1 MANALSSS
9 MGSLC
14 ITLVRLH
21 SAKLGPDSRKYFAKV
36 TIDGKG
42 HTTTSTTLSVG
53 WDGNRMAFSDVRGSS
68 KLRIEVFRHRKLHS
82 DMLVGSYEEEVENFL
97 MKTFNG
103 SSVVQPL
110 RSTSNDLVDRI
121 ELKVDVEASRNS
133 VAMAAAVQ
141 RAKIQASRLQ
151 RSSSSVTT
159 SISPIQTPDN
169 VYSGTTEDALG
180 NFIPLL
186 EKLQVF
192 SNLANSVAEI
202 HPYADAAYSIVSLAY
217 KTVLAQM
224 QRDKNIL
231 ALIDTMDD
239 IYSFVKEAE
248 PLRQI
253 ESHKRVMICIAQ
265 QTTECGY
272 FVSAYCSD
280 NFVFRILKHSVATTD
295 AAIVHYGNKFSELK
309 AALLDHATI
318 TTGITVLR
326 ILETVERIETKI
338 DLSDLPYAN
347 GARFHGSK
355 QCLPGTRESV
365 LGKIISWIDAPSTPD
380 GKHLFLLTGAPGSG
394 KSAIAHSLAGHYSEL
409 HRLGSSIFA
418 DLPDEAVTRS
428 RLPILLF
435 PTIARDLADLDPQ
448 YRHTLWSM
456 IESDRALRKT
466 VDPID
471 QFEKFIITPSNS
483 LAFSGPIVI
492 IIDGLDECPSSQAL
506 NQFLS
511 VLAQR
516 VTNLASNFRIIL
528 TARTSS
534 RLLQYFSETMAQI
547 YQIDNMGWSAKYD
560 LSQLSKSRFR
570 SGLTREQFEQFDHSM
585 VDKLVEQSQ
594 GSFQW
599 MMKACDTICGIDP
612 EANLQL
618 TPFERYQALVPISPN
633 TQPPVQP
640 DDNLYMQELTTIYTE
655 QGPLFTA
662 QFKSVMGILLAA
674 RTSLSLRELKQLSN
688 HPEGGNID
696 IMLGALDALLQNT
709 TYLYAS
715 IIPFHSSFYDFLQN
729 PAHSGQFFV
738 NVSDHHIGLAKS
750 CLQVL
755 NDQLCFNICHLAS
768 SYLPNT
774 EINDLS
780 DHMEKYITPELSYAS
795 QYWIHHVVMVP
806 SVAVEVLVPQVE
818 RLLQTQF
825 FFWLEVLSVFGC
837 VRIAVKGLQDLLLWG
852 SEVQNL
858 ARAALSFVKTF
869 EPAITS
875 SAPHIYVSG
884 LHFWPLPNQE
894 QFQPRFTFPLVS
906 RSQDAQQFFNLPA
919 HALPSRECITGLAF
933 SPDCKYLLFQNF
945 ATFDYSLWDIPANA
959 PHKIAEDQCPY
970 PDEWDNTRGAFSSDG
985 KAITVLAEKQ
995 METYDVQTGH
1005 LLHEMGDINV
1015 LDEHVKRGS
1024 LQADGR
1030 RLAFTNRYFNSVF
1043 IRNVNSGRVELEL
1056 RGKGKWH
1063 VDYVKC
1069 MEFSPLGNFL
1079 ACSTDNKICIW
1090 NAHTGEEVF
1099 AFQPDFTPNPSLKPC
1114 FGKLVF
1120 SPDESI
1126 LFCGYTTLAS
1136 DGLSAQ
1142 HSVYILRWN
1151 TQNEQPVQTVELSIQ
1166 SLDGQSSL
1174 ILKPDI
1180 GNYFNFYRRDGQIA
1194 VSPTMRYLVYSGGD
1208 GLNGPALHII
1218 DLKTNLVATTLASSS
1233 HVTSLAISSDET
1245 MIAAGHEDGSVH
1257 VWRVSMPFGGCHE
1270 LWGKGDDDSG
1280 WIYGSNKELLA
1291 WVPPELREGLNWNPR
1306 FSGDAHGMSWV
1317 NCLVEESQEIS

>member
-1 MANALSSS
+1 

-21 SAKLGPDSRKYFAKV
+21 LAEPNSRKYFAKV
-36 TIDGKG
+36 TIDGTA
-42 HTTTSTTLSVG
+42 HTTTSTTSSVG
-53 WDGNRMAFSDVRGSS
+53 WDGKQMAFSDVRGSS
-68 KLRIEVFRHRKLHS
+68 KLRIEVFKHRKLHS

-97 MKTFNG
+97 MKSFNR
-103 SSVVQPL
+103 SSIMQPL
-110 RSTSNDLVDRI
+110 RGTYHWGADRI
-121 ELKVDVEASRNS
+121 ELMVDVEASQNS

-151 RSSSSVTT
+151 RSTSSATT
-159 SISPIQTPDN
+159 AISLIQTTDN

-192 SNLANSVAEI
+192 SNLASSIAEI
-202 HPYADAAYSIVSLAY
+202 HPYADAAYSIVSSAY
-217 KTVLAQM
+217 KAVLAQM
-224 QRDKNIL
+224 QRDANIL
-231 ALIDTMDD
+231 ALIDTMND
-239 IYSFVKEAE
+239 IYSFVKEAQ

-272 FVSAYCSD
+272 FISAYCSD
-280 NFVFRILKHSVATTD
+280 NFVVRTLKHSVATTD
-295 AAIVHYGNKFSELK
+295 AAIVHYGNKFGELK

-365 LGKIISWIDAPSTPD
+365 LGKIISWIDAPSTPN
-380 GKHLFLLTGAPGSG
+380 GKRLFLLTGAPGSG

-409 HRLGSSIFA
+409 RRLGSSIFA

-448 YRHTLWSM
+448 YRHTLWSL

-471 QFEKFIITPSNS
+471 QFEKFIIAPSNS

-511 VLAQR
+511 VLAQH

-534 RLLQYFSETMAQI
+534 CLLQYFSETMAQI

-560 LSQLSKSRFR
+560 LSVLLKSRFR
-570 SGLTREQFEQFDHSM
+570 SGLTREQFEQFDHSI
-585 VDKLVEQSQ
+585 VNELVEQSQ

-599 MMKACDTICGIDP
+599 AMKACDTICGINP
-612 EANLQL
+612 ETNLQL
-618 TPFERYQALVPISPN
+618 TPFQRYQALVPISPN
-633 TQPPVQP
+633 ARPPVQP
-640 DDNLYMQELTTIYTE
+640 DNNLYMQELTVIYTE
-655 QGPLFTA
+655 QGALFTA
-662 QFKSVMGILLAA
+662 QFKSVIGILLAA
-674 RTSLSLRELKQLSN
+674 CTSLSLRELRQLSN
-688 HPEGGNID
+688 HPEDGDID
-696 IMLGALDALLQNT
+696 IMLGALGALLQNT
-709 TYLYAS
+709 TYLHAP

-729 PAHSGQFFV
+729 PACSGQFFV
-738 NVSDHHIGLAKS
+738 DVSDHHIGLAEG
-750 CLQVL
+750 CLRVL

-774 EINDLS
+774 EINDLP
-780 DHMEKYITPELSYAS
+780 DRMEKYITPELSYAS
-795 QYWIHHVVMVP
+795 QYWIHHLVMVP

-818 RLLQTQF
+818 RLLQTRF
-825 FFWLEVLSVFGC
+825 FFWLEVLSVFGS
-837 VRIAVKGLQDLLLWG
+837 VRIAVKGLQDILLWG
-852 SEVQNL
+852 VQNL

-884 LHFWPLPNQE
+884 LRFWPLPNQE

-906 RSQDAQQFFNLPA
+906 RSQDAQQFFNLNLPA
-919 HALPSRECITGLAF
+919 HILSSEKYIYGLAF
-933 SPDCKYLLFQNF
+933 SPDCKNLLFENS
-945 ATFDYSLWDIPANA
+945 ATMDYSLWDIPANA
-959 PHKIAEDQCPY
+959 PHKIAEQGSWPNSW
-970 PDEWDNTRGAFSSDG
+970 DEWSYTHGVFSSDG
-985 KAITVLAEKQ
+985 KAITVLSSRRIKIF
-995 METYDVQTGH
+995 DVRTGH
-1005 LLHEMGDINV
+1005 LLHTMWKPLIFCRNT
-1015 LDEHVKRGS
+1015 KRGA

-1030 RLAFTNRYFNSVF
+1030 RVALTQTAFNGVF
-1043 IRNVNSGRVELEL
+1043 IYNASSLELEVGPL
-1056 RGKGKWH
+1056 KSKGKWKI
-1063 VDYVKC
+1063 DSIRC

-1079 ACSTDNKICIW
+1079 ACSADNKICIW
-1090 NAHTGEEVF
+1090 NANTGEEVF
-1099 AFQPDFTPNPSLKPC
+1099 GFQPDFAPNPRPES
-1114 FGKLVF
+1114 FGALVF
-1120 SPDESI
+1120 SSDESI
-1126 LFCGYTTLAS
+1126 LFFGCTTLAS

-1142 HSVYILRWN
+1142 DSVYILRWN
-1151 TQNEQPVQTVELSIQ
+1151 TQSHNEQSVQTIELSIQ
-1166 SLDGQSSL
+1166 SG
-1174 ILKPDI
+1174 
-1180 GNYFNFYRRDGQIA
+1180 YGQIA
-1194 VSPTMRYLVYSGGD
+1194 VSPTGRYLVYSGRD
-1208 GLNGPALHII
+1208 GLNGPALYII
-1218 DLKTNLVATTLASSS
+1218 DLKTNLLATILGSRSL
-1233 HVTSLAISSDET
+1233 VTSLAISSDET
-1245 MIAAGHEDGSVH
+1245 MIAVGSKDGSVC
-1257 VWRVSMPFGGCHE
+1257 VWRVSMPFGEFHS
-1270 LWGKGDDDSG
+1270 LWEKGNDDSG
-1280 WIYGSNKELLA
+1280 WIYGSKNELLA
-1291 WVPPELREGLNWNPR
+1291 WVPPELREGLNWNPLV
-1306 FSGDAHGMSWV
+1306 SGDAHGTSWV
-1317 NCLVEESQEIS
+1317 NCLVGESQEIS